1 MPTPPVL
8 QYPTNVAPVA
18 VLAAARIGGVDVKMM
33 PEKEWLN
40 ASPPTLTF
48 ESGAKLSGVPSL
60 LRYIARSSPASVGLY
75 GTDILTSTLVHILP
89 SALCFANL
97 RPLAAVV
104 DSVVDSPGCPAIA
117 FAFLLLSFLFSART
131 QIDQPVLY
139 QQTLWRRLITGLIR
153 PQQW

>member
-1 MPTPPVL
+1 MPTPPLL

-18 VLAAARIGGVDVKMM
+18 VLAAARIGGVDVKIL

-75 GTDILTSTLVHILP
+75 GTDILSSTLVNVLP
-89 SALCFANL
+89 ATLCFSNL
-97 RPLAAVV
+97 APTACGRRLSQLPRYRLHLR
-104 DSVVDSPGCPAIA
+104 SA
-117 FAFLLLSFLFSART
+117 FFSFLTVSF
-131 QIDQPVLY
+131 LH
-139 QQTLWRRLITGLIR
+139 
-153 PQQW
+153 